1 MGTALAAAAAG
12 QAGAQAARGPVKV
25 ASIYTVPIEQQ
36 WVSRLHA
43 ALKTAEGRGDTTYK
57 WSENVANNDYERV
70 LRGYAEEGAELIVGE
85 IFGVERAVRRVAAT
99 YPKVA
104 MLMGSSFGP
113 SKPNLA
119 VFDNFIQEPSYLT
132 GMIAGRATK
141 AGTIGMVGGF
151 AIPEVNRLM
160 QAFMEGARATNPGV
174 KFLVGFIGSWYDP
187 PKAKEAAFA
196 MMDRGADVLYAER
209 FGVTDAEGA
218 RAEGDR
224 QRRGHL
230 RPVFRHRA
238 RQRPVAHG
246 THDGPGHQG
255 RARGP
260 VGGRGLRPVQPDAVW
275 RRIAQ
280 AGRGAGA
287 CGRGEA
293 GARQGAGDQRRPVPR
308 QRQRRGAEVVL
319 TAPAAALSPGA
330 LSPGALAPVILAIE
344 GVTKHF
350 GAFTA
355 NDGVSLDLRRGEAL
369 ALLGENGAGK
379 TTLINILFGHYV
391 ADAGTVQVADAAGAL
406 RPLPPGR
413 PAAALAAGVGM
424 VQQHFALAGSLTVLE
439 NVVLG
444 TRGLLSPW
452 LGLRAARAR
461 LAALMA
467 RSGLHV
473 PPDRRVSALGVGERQ
488 RVEIL
493 KVLYRGARILVLDEP
508 TAVLTPAEAAQL
520 FQTLRR
526 LQADGLSVVFI
537 SHKLG
542 EVAAFADRVAVL
554 RAGRKVADQ
563 PVGALDK
570 ASLARLMVGRDLP
583 APGRTPSRPG
593 APALVLDRV
602 TVPGAG
608 ARPGLK
614 DVSLQV
620 HAGEVVGIAGVSG
633 NGQAAL
639 AAAISGTQAPARG
652 TVRVGG
658 RVVHTAAGSIRAGVG
673 RIPEDLHHEG
683 IVPNLSVAENLVL
696 ETLGAPAVQ
705 RCGFLR
711 RGAMRAAALRA
722 LAAHDIRCPGPDTP
736 VRLLSGG
743 NIQKAILARVLDA
756 GPGVVLANQPT
767 RGLDAGAAGAV
778 HRRLLDA
785 RDRGAAVL
793 VVSDDLDEL
802 FALADRIGV
811 MSGGRLSAPQPASSL
826 TPERLGLLMA
836 GEAST

>member
-1 MGTALAAAAAG
+1 M
-12 QAGAQAARGPVKV
+12 
-25 ASIYTVPIEQQ
+25 
-36 WVSRLHA
+36 
-43 ALKTAEGRGDTTYK
+43 
-57 WSENVANNDYERV
+57 
-70 LRGYAEEGAELIVGE
+70 
-85 IFGVERAVRRVAAT
+85 
-99 YPKVA
+99 
-104 MLMGSSFGP
+104 
-113 SKPNLA
+113 
-119 VFDNFIQEPSYLT
+119 
-132 GMIAGRATK
+132 
-141 AGTIGMVGGF
+141 
-151 AIPEVNRLM
+151 
-160 QAFMEGARATNPGV
+160 
-174 KFLVGFIGSWYDP
+174 
-187 PKAKEAAFA
+187 
-196 MMDRGADVLYAER
+196 
-209 FGVTDAEGA
+209 
-218 RAEGDR
+218 
-224 QRRGHL
+224 
-230 RPVFRHRA
+230 
-238 RQRPVAHG
+238 
-246 THDGPGHQG
+246 
-255 RARGP
+255 
-260 VGGRGLRPVQPDAVW
+260 
-275 RRIAQ
+275 
-280 AGRGAGA
+280 
-287 CGRGEA
+287 
-293 GARQGAGDQRRPVPR
+293 
-308 QRQRRGAEVVL
+308 
-319 TAPAAALSPGA
+319 SPGA
-330 LSPGALAPVILAIE
+330 LAPVILAPVILAIE
-344 GVTKHF
+344 GVTKRF

-355 NDGVSLDLRRGEAL
+355 NDSVSLDLRRGEAL

-379 TTLINILFGHYV
+379 TTLMNILFGHYV
-391 ADAGTVQVADAAGAL
+391 ADAGTVRVADAAGVL

-488 RVEIL
+488 RVELL

-570 ASLARLMVGRDLP
+570 ASLARLMVGRDVP
-583 APGRTPSRPG
+583 APGRTPSHPG

-608 ARPGLK
+608 VRPGLQPGLK

-658 RVVHTAAGSIRAGVG
+658 RPVRTAAGSIRAGVG
-673 RIPEDLHHEG
+673 RIPEDRHHEG

-705 RCGFLR
+705 RGGFLR
-711 RGAMRAAALRA
+711 RGAMRAAAQRA

-767 RGLDAGAAGAV
+767 RGLDVGAAGAV

-793 VVSDDLDEL
+793 VMSDDLDEL

-811 MSGGRLSAPQPASSL
+811 MSGGRLSTPQPAASL

-836 GEAST
+836 GESPA